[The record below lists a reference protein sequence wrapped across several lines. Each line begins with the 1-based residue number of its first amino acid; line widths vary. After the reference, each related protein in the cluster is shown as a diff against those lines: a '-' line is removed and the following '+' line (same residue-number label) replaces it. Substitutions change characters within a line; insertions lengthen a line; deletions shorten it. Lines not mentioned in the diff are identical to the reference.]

1 MSLKHC
7 IKAYT
12 SFFNAIKSERKNLQ
26 HFFRKIGNGQK
37 AIFFLFDPKSLGL
50 FKCISP
56 LIKYYMFNEKCQ
68 HESSWIVWLKDT
80 AAALMSGTV
89 RDHEEVKNAIVAS
102 PPLIWPA
109 IILSTDFTITFPFVL
124 PSQIKTV
131 EAVIEWKDS
140 LTFLS
145 MSHVLCKDRCV
156 WLWVHTNISFTNQ
169 NCLKDKLPTIYPT
182 RNQHWKRKV
191 LWIKSLT

>member
-1 MSLKHC
+1 MDK
-7 IKAYT
+7 
-12 SFFNAIKSERKNLQ
+12 RP
-26 HFFRKIGNGQK
+26 
-37 AIFFLFDPKSLGL
+37 IFFLFDPKSLGL

-156 WLWVHTNISFTNQ
+156 WLWVHTNISKLFEGQVTNH
-169 NCLKDKLPTIYPT
+169 LSYKEPTLE
-182 RNQHWKRKV
+182 K
-191 LWIKSLT
+191 KSLMDKISHLT